1 MRPHLAK
8 SSGVNFALL
17 LVLFALAA
25 SAVTGTSLPLKKTFI
40 GEEKFS
46 RLMKHA
52 DRQGW
57 GDLPLG
63 ERVNNF
69 ALALRGTPY
78 RNYTLELDNRIE
90 TPSVNMKGMDCW
102 TLFEISLAMGRLVA
116 RHPAPYTRQEML
128 SLIELDRYRGGH
140 CTGKFDSRLHH
151 LEDWSYDNE
160 KRKLIKDITPSLGG
174 KRLRREMSY
183 MGAKPQL
190 FRQLRADPSMVP
202 EFIRIEKELSRRGIS
217 YIPKSQIPRMESK
230 LRSGDIICIVTKWHG
245 AYTSHVGLASRDNQ
259 GVLRFLHASKNHG
272 KVVLDDRLST
282 YLNKFRNH
290 SGIYVARPLEVKGS

>member
-25 SAVTGTSLPLKKTFI
+25 SAVTGASLPLKKTFI

-69 ALALRGTPY
+69 ALAL
-78 RNYTLELDNRIE
+78 
-90 TPSVNMKGMDCW
+90 
-102 TLFEISLAMGRLVA
+102 
-116 RHPAPYTRQEML
+116 
-128 SLIELDRYRGGH
+128 
-140 CTGKFDSRLHH
+140 
-151 LEDWSYDNE
+151 
-160 KRKLIKDITPSLGG
+160 
-174 KRLRREMSY
+174 
-183 MGAKPQL
+183 
-190 FRQLRADPSMVP
+190 
-202 EFIRIEKELSRRGIS
+202 
-217 YIPKSQIPRMESK
+217 
-230 LRSGDIICIVTKWHG
+230 
-245 AYTSHVGLASRDNQ
+245 RDNQ